1 MRVYLGMTLTQLADA
16 VAQGGFG
23 PPTLGYAVTPAL
35 REWYAEGDQEELEY
49 AAMAAAAR
57 GSLYQLR
64 HDPDAPRRR
73 VVVAAEVPD
82 GMVAANPAEGR
93 AAVTISAA
101 VPLEAIDAVHVD
113 DPAAMDAVRAAAEAV
128 VEADAGDEDASFV
141 VDEAGA
147 HELMWYARQE
157 IPDLL
162 AAPESAPDEPSS

>member
-23 PPTLGYAVTPAL
+23 PPTLAYAVTPTL

-57 GSLYQLR
+57 GSLHQLR
-64 HDPDAPRRR
+64 FDPDAPRRR
-73 VVVAAEVPD
+73 TVVAAEAPD
-82 GMVAANPAEGR
+82 GMVSANPAEGR
-93 AAVTISAA
+93 AAVTINAA
-101 VPLEAIDAVHVD
+101 LPLEAIEAVHVD
-113 DPAAMDAVRAAAEAV
+113 DREAMDAVRAAADAV
-128 VEADAGDEDASFV
+128 VEADAGDQDASFI

-147 HELMWYARQE
+147 HELMWFARQE

-162 AAPESAPDEPSS
+162 DKADRA